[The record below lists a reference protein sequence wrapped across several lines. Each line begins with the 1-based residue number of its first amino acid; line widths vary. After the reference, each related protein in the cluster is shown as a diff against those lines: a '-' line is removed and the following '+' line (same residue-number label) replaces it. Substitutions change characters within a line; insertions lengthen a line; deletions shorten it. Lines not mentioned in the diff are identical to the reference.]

1 MKETTKCPVCG
12 QAFDAD
18 TVRGAFN
25 DQFEGKYDYDQR
37 AGERLCYA
45 CACLAAEQ
53 GTWQEADA
61 RD

>member
-1 MKETTKCPVCG
+1 MNKNTKCPECG
-12 QAFDAD
+12 ETFNAD
-18 TVRGAFN
+18 VVRRAFN
-25 DQFEGKYDYDQR
+25 AQYKGKYDYDQR
-37 AGERLCYA
+37 DGDGLCYP